1 MINTSNLTNA
11 HKLRAVREDDTG
23 RVGNL
28 TGWVPGF
35 IYAQFPNG
43 NGKSEKLN
51 SATVSF
57 LTSNNHRQ
65 IQSNQGG
72 CGCGG

>member
-1 MINTSNLTNA
+1 MINTMTLTSA
-11 HKLRAVREDDTG
+11 HKLRAVREDATG

-43 NGKSEKLN
+43 EVEQLD

-57 LTSNNHRQ
+57 VTPSNNRQ

-72 CGCGG
+72 GCGCGR